1 MLLATSL
8 PSNSRQVMP
17 SLGSPTRYFFAD
29 SYPQCGAGGRC
40 GCECLW
46 SPDLF
51 SLARHGAGPYGWARL
66 HRGSQVPAGKLLGN
80 KHLQLWL
87 RLAGPWDH
95 GRPLCGAVLAS
106 QLASKPLRLDG
117 AFVRMWGA
125 SRRTRSSLLRHKGES
140 VQGCWGVTEPA
151 DRDVAGSPR
160 TAGTRDGSVVGAQEV
175 PALLSLLF
183 PNICF
188 ILICRPPSSSPN
200 PTSTPH
206 GRM

>member
-1 MLLATSL
+1 MPPIWGDCCLILRSRPEKRPLRKVTESPQREGGWLQDQPGREDIAVLLATSL

-106 QLASKPLRLDG
+106 QIGFKATQAR
-117 AFVRMWGA
+117 W
-125 SRRTRSSLLRHKGES
+125 
-140 VQGCWGVTEPA
+140 C
-151 DRDVAGSPR
+151 
-160 TAGTRDGSVVGAQEV
+160 
-175 PALLSLLF
+175 
-183 PNICF
+183 IC
-188 ILICRPPSSSPN
+188 
-200 PTSTPH
+200 
-206 GRM
+206 